1 MRKIPKFASVNDGL
15 DFLRKTLTRLGVCEV
30 ALVRNP
36 SYIYSP
42 IEVYPLAPKVT
53 APLPR
58 LAGIVKD
65 MDGTTT
71 TTEPLCL
78 HSLEWMV
85 CQITGRKTPD
95 VWPGLDHVRDYPHI
109 IGNSTTKHVEYLL
122 LAYAD
127 AFDPSACLEAYLRAA
142 AWTLS
147 QGRDAGRRREVLAN
161 IPALGLEDI
170 LSDAEFRALA
180 GLAGS
185 GDAAAGRPDAAAG
198 RPDSAAGRP
207 DAPAGLADA
216 AAGLADSAA
225 GRPDAAAGLADS
237 AAGRPDSAAGQ
248 ADAAAG
254 RPDAAAGSGDAAA
267 GRPDA
272 AAGPN
277 ASERPPYDPAV
288 VDAFAERA
296 APAHLPGFRVQT
308 LTDRVRAAVD
318 IYYMR
323 YHVILGDIADGRGT
337 QRAAEVLGSAGGRL
351 IEPMPGVGPFL
362 AAVKGWLGEDLGL
375 FAEEMCAHVRAKNPA
390 VGEDVFRGAP
400 ERLAALGRYLSR
412 HPVPVAVVTSSI
424 SYEAE
429 IVLGEVFSILRRQIE
444 GWPVSRG
451 KKDALLPRFA
461 SPHALYDAMIT
472 ASDSSEIRLKPH
484 RDLYSIALHTMG
496 LTLDDLPYVAGFEDS
511 ESGVTAIRAAGV
523 GLSVAV
529 PFADTAGHDLSA
541 AACILPGQIPE
552 ALVVRNCFLEPLM
565 A

>member
-1 MRKIPKFASVNDGL
+1 MQRIPKFASVNDGL
-15 DFLRKTLTRLGVCEV
+15 DFLKKTLTRMGASEV

-85 CQITGRKTPD
+85 RQITGRKTPD
-95 VWPGLDHVRDYPHI
+95 VWPGLDHARDYPHI

-161 IPALGLEDI
+161 ISALGLEGI

-185 GDAAAGRPDAAAG
+185 GDAAAGRSDLPAGRPDSPAGLPDAPASLPDAAAG
-198 RPDSAAGRP
+198 A
-207 DAPAGLADA
+207 
-216 AAGLADSAA
+216 
-225 GRPDAAAGLADS
+225 
-237 AAGRPDSAAGQ
+237 
-248 ADAAAG
+248 
-254 RPDAAAGSGDAAA
+254 
-267 GRPDA
+267 
-272 AAGPN
+272 N
-277 ASERPPYDPAV
+277 ASERPPYDPAA
-288 VDAFAERA
+288 VDAFAGRA
-296 APAHLPGFRVQT
+296 APALLPGFRVQT

-323 YHVILGDIADGRGT
+323 YHVILGDIADGRGA

-351 IEPMPGVGPFL
+351 IEPTPGVGPFL

-375 FAEEMCAHVRAKNPA
+375 FAEEMCAHVRARNPA
-390 VGEDVFRGAP
+390 VGEDVLRGAP

-412 HPVPVAVVTSSI
+412 HPIPVAVVTSSI

-444 GWPVSRG
+444 GWPISRG

-496 LTLDDLPYVAGFEDS
+496 LTHDDLPYVAGFEDS

-552 ALVVRNCFLEPLM
+552 ALVVRNCFLDEKVMDESDALIRQARRQAKASGM
-565 A
+565 KRSDIAKAVAKVRGRRE

>member
-1 MRKIPKFASVNDGL
+1 MQRIPKFASVNDGL
-15 DFLRKTLTRLGVCEV
+15 DFLKKTLTRMGASEV

-85 CQITGRKTPD
+85 RQITGRKTPD
-95 VWPGLDHVRDYPHI
+95 VWPGLDHARDYPHI

-161 IPALGLEDI
+161 ISALGLEGI
-170 LSDAEFRALA
+170 LSDAEFGALA

-185 GDAAAGRPDAAAG
+185 GDAAAGRSDLPAGRPDSPAGLPDAPASLPDAAAG
-198 RPDSAAGRP
+198 A
-207 DAPAGLADA
+207 
-216 AAGLADSAA
+216 
-225 GRPDAAAGLADS
+225 
-237 AAGRPDSAAGQ
+237 
-248 ADAAAG
+248 
-254 RPDAAAGSGDAAA
+254 
-267 GRPDA
+267 
-272 AAGPN
+272 N
-277 ASERPPYDPAV
+277 ASERPPYDPAA
-288 VDAFAERA
+288 VDAFAGRA
-296 APAHLPGFRVQT
+296 APALLPGFRVQT

-323 YHVILGDIADGRGT
+323 YHVILGDIADGRGA

-375 FAEEMCAHVRAKNPA
+375 FAEEMCAHVRARNPA
-390 VGEDVFRGAP
+390 VGEDVLRGAP

-412 HPVPVAVVTSSI
+412 HPIPVAVVTSSI

-444 GWPVSRG
+444 GWPISRG

-496 LTLDDLPYVAGFEDS
+496 LTHDDLPYVAGFEDS

-552 ALVVRNCFLEPLM
+552 ALVVRNCFLDEKVMDESDALIRQARRQAKASGM
-565 A
+565 KRSDIAKAVAKVRGRRE

>member
-1 MRKIPKFASVNDGL
+1 MHKIPKFASVNDGL
-15 DFLRKTLTRLGVCEV
+15 DFLRKTLTRLGAGEV

-53 APLPR
+53 APLKR

-85 CQITGRKTPD
+85 REITGRKTAG
-95 VWPGLDHVRDYPHI
+95 VWPGLDHARDYPHI

-161 IPALGLEDI
+161 ISALGLEGI

-185 GDAAAGRPDAAAG
+185 GDAAAGRSDAAV
-198 RPDSAAGRP
+198 
-207 DAPAGLADA
+207 
-216 AAGLADSAA
+216 
-225 GRPDAAAGLADS
+225 GRPDAAV
-237 AAGRPDSAAGQ
+237 GRS
-248 ADAAAG
+248 DAAAG
-254 RPDAAAGSGDAAA
+254 ANG
-267 GRPDA
+267 
-272 AAGPN
+272 
-277 ASERPPYDPAV
+277 SERPPYDPAV
-288 VDAFAERA
+288 VDAFAGRA

-308 LTDRVRAAVD
+308 LTDRVRAGVD

-323 YHVILGDIADGRGT
+323 YHVILGDIADGRGA
-337 QRAAEVLGSAGGRL
+337 QRAAEVLGSSGGRL
-351 IEPMPGVGPFL
+351 IEPMPGVGAFL

-375 FAEEMCAHVRAKNPA
+375 FAEEMCAHVRARNPA
-390 VGEDVFRGAP
+390 VGEDVLRGAP

-429 IVLGEVFSILRRQIE
+429 IVLGEVFSILRQQIE
-444 GWPVSRG
+444 NWPVAQA

-496 LTLDDLPYVAGFEDS
+496 LTHDDLPYVAGFEDS

-541 AACILPGQIPE
+541 AACILPGQLPE
-552 ALVVRNCFLEPLM
+552 ALVVRNCFLEPQR